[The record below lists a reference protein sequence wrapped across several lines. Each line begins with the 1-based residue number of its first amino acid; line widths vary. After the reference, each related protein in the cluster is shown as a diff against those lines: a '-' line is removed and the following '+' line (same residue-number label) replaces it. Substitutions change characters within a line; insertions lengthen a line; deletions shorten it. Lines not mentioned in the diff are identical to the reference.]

1 MNKKIHPIL
10 ERINQIQQMERGKIC
25 QMSGKEHYNHQTW
38 QNGRNVARYVQA
50 DKVESLQKAIDGYQ
64 LCMELI
70 QQYAEEVIQKTR
82 IDFDMGHLDQ
92 SKKRIK
98 SKKNDV

>member
-1 MNKKIHPIL
+1 MNKKIHPLL

-38 QNGRNVARYVQA
+38 QNGRNIVRYVQSE
-50 DKVESLQKAIDGYQ
+50 KVESLQKAIDGYQ

-70 QQYAEEVIQKTR
+70 QQYAEEIIQNTR
-82 IDFDMGHLDQ
+82 LNLDMSHLDQ
-92 SKKRIK
+92 SKKRVK
-98 SKKNDV
+98 SKEK

>member
-1 MNKKIHPIL
+1 MNKKIHPLL

-25 QMSGKEHYNHQTW
+25 QMSEKEHYNHQTW
-38 QNGRNVARYVQA
+38 KNGRNVVRYVQS

-70 QQYAEEVIQKTR
+70 QQYAEEIIQNTR
-82 IDFDMGHLDQ
+82 LNPGMNQLDQ
-92 SKKRIK
+92 SKKRVESNEK
-98 SKKNDV
+98 